1 MAIYSCILVCSD
13 KLTHKYK
20 GFTVLSDEERYDAVS
35 HCRYVDEIVRDAPW
49 VVTPEHLKR
58 YKVFINRVRSVSYA
72 RIFITHAPL

>member
-1 MAIYSCILVCSD
+1 MCSD

-49 VVTPEHLKR
+49 IVTPEHLKR
-58 YKVFINRVRSVSYA
+58 YKVCVGFSFLHVSK
-72 RIFITHAPL
+72 IGP